1 MSCAAKKKHLK
12 KEILGSYEIPTNEQK
27 IVQVV
32 RACGNYLY
40 EVISSEEETFLASE
54 FIVVNPIPE
63 GGKVKGEISEVLFKN
78 HIQYLKNQGV
88 WPKKFSDKYSEEL
101 ESHSEDSDDDLFVNT
116 NRINVNNEA
125 YSSTS
130 EESDDDD
137 EEEEEKRRGK
147 RLRQLHTPGY
157 SHAGMNATVNS
168 FLVMCHFQKF
178 GGSIRMALGLRRT
191 SSHWILQCV
200 GVPDQARNI
209 VLLARGSNAETY

>member
-12 KEILGSYEIPTNEQK
+12 KEILDSYEIPTNEQK

-40 EVISSEEETFLASE
+40 EVISSQEETFLASMPSKFRNKIFVKRGE

-78 HIQYLKNQGV
+78 HVQYLKNQGV

-137 EEEEEKRRGK
+137 EEEEEEEGK
-147 RLRQLHTPGY
+147 D
-157 SHAGMNATVNS
+157 
-168 FLVMCHFQKF
+168 CK
-178 GGSIRMALGLRRT
+178 
-191 SSHWILQCV
+191 
-200 GVPDQARNI
+200 
-209 VLLARGSNAETY
+209 